1 MSKKYVPRFLRNQE
15 ESLTDSVMH
24 TAGKSIVYS
33 SGYSKK
39 DTAGGTPLVNT
50 SLPAKEAP
58 TLVPATLASLT
69 SNGESSTLD
78 KTERSYAYKPRNKVA
93 NVNLSSDQDFPS
105 LGGASKK
112 KTEESSAAK
121 PSFASMAKEWAK
133 KQKEEEEIQKK
144 EAEKNALIE
153 ADRLKKEKEDRSLL
167 SSINSNLSKLLN
179 TKPMDDDDIRKYE
192 SDHANDD
199 YSSTSDEETYEE
211 EDDTQEYVD
220 DDAWNKRRNK
230 NDMY

>member
-1 MSKKYVPRFLRNQE
+1 MSKKYVPRFLRNQDD
-15 ESLTDSVMH
+15 SLTNSVMH
-24 TAGKSIVYS
+24 NTGRSIVYS
-33 SGYSKK
+33 SGYSRN
-39 DTAGGTPLVNT
+39 DTTGGSTLVNT
-50 SLPAKEAP
+50 SLPAREAP

-78 KTERSYAYKPRNKVA
+78 KTERSYTYKPRNKVA

-112 KTEESSAAK
+112 KTEETAAAK

-133 KQKEEEEIQKK
+133 KQKEEEEMQKK

-153 ADRLKKEKEDRSLL
+153 AERRKKEKEDRSLL

-179 TKPMDDDDIRKYE
+179 TKTVDEDDIGKYE
-192 SDHANDD
+192 SDHVDD
-199 YSSTSDEETYEE
+199 NYSSTSEEETYEE
-211 EDDTQEYVD
+211 EEDTQEYVD

-230 NDMY
+230 HDMY